1 MSDQKHP
8 RFDLKRY
15 RAAHPLRPRRVQGEE
30 TDALTP
36 MMKAIKAVH
45 SVTTTGSTSP
55 EYLERQRSA
64 HLPPYH
70 RHCPGGMGADEPGP

>member
-45 SVTTTGSTSP
+45 SVTSTGSTRPVLTPDTSVKMQP
-55 EYLERQRSA
+55 GLRSG
-64 HLPPYH
+64 PYVRNH
-70 RHCPGGMGADEPGP
+70 SMRAVG